1 MSESEPTPGFDP
13 DEHQE
18 AGLGDFSPEEVEALV
33 QQAVAE
39 HGNPEE
45 AEVEYEPLDEDE
57 MLAEDEVLSEDEVL
71 AEDEE
76 GVA

>member
-1 MSESEPTPGFDP
+1 MSESEQTPEFNP

-39 HGNPEE
+39 HGMPEE
-45 AEVEYEPLDEDE
+45 AEVEDEP
-57 MLAEDEVLSEDEVL
+57 LAEDELL